1 MDGPHPVRTDT
12 KSRGGQIV
20 FGAVAFL
27 AIAGAAVFFAL
38 PANKSQPVQQAASP
52 ASAPVPVETASVST
66 QDVPIER
73 SGLGYVTP
81 LTAVDVKVRVD
92 GQLQKVAFTEGQD
105 VKAGDV
111 IAQIDPRPYEAII
124 DQAQAAYQKDIA
136 QLNAAKIDEARAKK
150 LTTTGSGTTQTADTA
165 TAQVAI
171 MEATA
176 AGEQAAIE
184 TAKLNLSFATVT
196 APING
201 RAGLRQAEQGAI
213 VHANDSAGIV
223 TITQMQPI
231 AVLFSLPQDELP
243 DLIAGQGQ
251 GALSVAVDSRDG
263 IRHLADGKL
272 SVIDS
277 QVDTSTGMVKLK
289 ALFPNDNLALWP
301 GELVSARIVLRTDR
315 GSTVVPSTAIQN
327 GQTGPYV
334 FTIRPDSTVATVS
347 VKAGPVAAGMTTLLS
362 GLKPGDTVVT
372 SGQSRLTDGTLVKA
386 RPSTSQH
393 VAAAGEQGQ

>member
-1 MDGPHPVRTDT
+1 MDGPDSIRLKTTP
-12 KSRGGQIV
+12 GGGKIAL
-20 FGAVAFL
+20 GAITCI
-27 AIAGAAVFFAL
+27 AIAGAAIFFAL
-38 PANKSQPVQQAASP
+38 PANESQSAPQATSP
-52 ASAPVPVETASVST
+52 ALASVPVETAFVSR

-81 LTAVDVKVRVD
+81 ITAVDVKVRAD
-92 GQLQKVAFTEGQD
+92 GQLQKVLFSEGQN

-111 IAQIDPRPYEAII
+111 IAEIDPRPYEAAIN
-124 DQAQAAYQKDIA
+124 QAQAAYRKDIA
-136 QLNAAKIDEARAKK
+136 QLDAAKIDEARARK

-165 TAQVAI
+165 AAQVAI

-184 TAKLNLSFATVT
+184 AAKLNLSFATVT
-196 APING
+196 APISG

-213 VHANDSAGIV
+213 VHTSDTTGIV

-243 DLIAGQGQ
+243 DLISGQTQ
-251 GALSVAVDSRDG
+251 NALSVAVDSRDG
-263 IRHLADGKL
+263 VRHLADGKL

-277 QVDTSTGMVKLK
+277 QVDMSTGMVKLK
-289 ALFPNDNLALWP
+289 AVFANDDLALWP

-315 GSTVVPSTAIQN
+315 GSTVVPSAAIQN

-334 FTIRPDSTVATVS
+334 FIVKSDSTVATVS
-347 VKAGPVAAGMTTLLS
+347 VKTGPVTAGMTTLLS
-362 GLKPGDTVVT
+362 GPKPGDTVVT

-386 RPSTSQH
+386 RPSTAN
-393 VAAAGEQGQ
+393 VAAAGDQGQ

>member
-1 MDGPHPVRTDT
+1 MDGPDSVKHDT
-12 KSRGGQIV
+12 TRGGGKIA
-20 FGAVAFL
+20 FGAVACI

-38 PANKSQPVQQAASP
+38 PANKSQSAPQATSSAP
-52 ASAPVPVETASVST
+52 ASVPVETTSVSI

-81 LTAVDVKVRVD
+81 LTAVDVKVRAD
-92 GQLQKVAFTEGQD
+92 GQLQKVLFTEGQN
-105 VKAGDV
+105 VIAGDV
-111 IAQIDPRPYEAII
+111 LAEIDPRPYQAAI

-136 QLNAAKIDEARAKK
+136 QLNAAKIDEARARK

-165 TAQVAI
+165 AAQVAV

-176 AGEQAAIE
+176 SGEQAAIE
-184 TAKLNLSFATVT
+184 TAKLNLSFTTIT
-196 APING
+196 APISG

-213 VHANDSAGIV
+213 VHANDTTGIV

-231 AVLFSLPQDELP
+231 GVLFSLPQDELP
-243 DLIAGQGQ
+243 DLVSGQGQ
-251 GALSVAVDSRDG
+251 NALSVSVDSRDG

-289 ALFPNDNLALWP
+289 AVFPNDDLALWP
-301 GELVSARIVLRTDR
+301 GELVSARIILRTDR
-315 GSTVVPSTAIQN
+315 GSTVVSSAAIQN

-334 FTIRPDSTVATVS
+334 FIVKTDNTVATVS
-347 VKAGPVAAGMTTLLS
+347 VKTGPVSGGVTTLLS
-362 GLKPGDTVVT
+362 GLKPGDIVVT

-386 RPSTSQH
+386 RPSASH
-393 VAAAGEQGQ
+393 VAAAGEQRQ

>member
-1 MDGPHPVRTDT
+1 MDGPDSVKT
-12 KSRGGQIV
+12 KTTSGSGKMAL
-20 FGAVAFL
+20 GAVAGL
-27 AIAGAAVFFAL
+27 AIAGTAIFFAL
-38 PANKSQPVQQAASP
+38 PANKSQSAQQAASP
-52 ASAPVPVETASVST
+52 APASVPVETASVST

-73 SGLGYVTP
+73 SGLGYVMP

-92 GQLQKVAFTEGQD
+92 GQLQKVLFTEGQN

-111 IAQIDPRPYEAII
+111 IAEIDPRPYEAAI

-150 LTTTGSGTTQTADTA
+150 LTATGSGTTQTADTA

-184 TAKLNLSFATVT
+184 TAKLNLSFATIT
-196 APING
+196 APISG

-213 VHANDSAGIV
+213 VHANDATGVV

-243 DLIAGQGQ
+243 DLISGQTRN
-251 GALSVAVDSRDG
+251 ALPVAVDSRDG
-263 IRHLADGKL
+263 VRHLADGTL

-289 ALFPNDNLALWP
+289 AVFSNDDLALWP
-301 GELVSARIVLRTDR
+301 GELVSARIILRTDR
-315 GSTVVPSTAIQN
+315 GSTVVPSAAIQN

-334 FTIRPDSTVATVS
+334 FIVKPDSTVATVS
-347 VKAGPVAAGMTTLLS
+347 VKTGPVTAGVTTLLS
-362 GLKPGDTVVT
+362 GPKPGDTVVI

-386 RPSTSQH
+386 RPSTAR
-393 VAAAGEQGQ
+393 VAAAGDQGQ